1 MISKTMRLAA
11 TALAATAATL
21 LFAGVA
27 TAATSDYH
35 PTSDARTFEPTQ
47 GGWTDA
53 TGATGLCLLTP
64 LLCPDVDP
72 DYEQDGGADG
82 PTDGHLR
89 TSFNGVAQVLSNVNG
104 TWSSPTFTYN
114 GVSGATP
121 DQVSFQLD
129 RRSNVDTLLTLLGSA
144 DYTVSLANVTDGD
157 SITLIDSAV
166 GDIDDWTAVPSVA
179 VDPADLDLG
188 DTYQIHIRTD
198 VSAPVGL
205 LVNVDADYDNV
216 VLRATTDEPNDGD
229 GDGVVDADDNCPTV
243 ANPGQEDSDGDDVG
257 DACEADTDGDGVIDD
272 ADNCDMVANADQL
285 DTDGDGVGD
294 ACDGTPG
301 LDTDGDGIPDS
312 VDNCDDVQNPGQADT
327 DGDGQG
333 DACDS
338 TPNGPDDDG
347 DGVLNPT
354 DNCPSVANAGQE
366 DTDGDGVGNACDS
379 TPNGP
384 NPPGGGDPGLQGAI
398 GAAGVLQGNK
408 LLVPVRCPKAATGK
422 CRVKLVG
429 YRGGKKSKRVTTTGK
444 VRVKPGKKKIAVL
457 RVKARFLSIV
467 QAKKK
472 MTFRVKVRSGSARAD
487 FFKKLRIIRR

>member
-1 MISKTMRLAA
+1 MISKTMRVAA

-89 TSFNGVAQVLSNVNG
+89 TSFNGVAQVLTNVNG

-114 GVSGATP
+114 GVGGAAP
-121 DQVSFQLD
+121 DQVSFQLN
-129 RRSNVDTLLTLLGSA
+129 RRSDVDTLLTLLGSA

-157 SITLIDSAV
+157 SITLIDDRAV

-188 DTYQIHIRTD
+188 DSYQIHIRTD
-198 VSAPVGL
+198 VTAPVGL

-216 VLRATTDEPNDGD
+216 VLRASTDEPNDGD
-229 GDGVVDADDNCPTV
+229 GDGVGDADDNCPTV
-243 ANPGQEDSDGDDVG
+243 ANPGQEDADGDDIG
-257 DACEADTDGDGVIDD
+257 DVCEADTDGDGVIDD
-272 ADNCDMVANADQL
+272 ADNCDNVANANQL
-285 DTDGDGVGD
+285 DTDGDGIGD

-301 LDTDGDGIPDS
+301 GPDTDGDGIPDS
-312 VDNCDDVQNPGQADT
+312 VDNCDEVQNPGQADT

-333 DACDS
+333 DACES
-338 TPNGPDDDG
+338 TPTGPG
-347 DGVLNPT
+347 
-354 DNCPSVANAGQE
+354 
-366 DTDGDGVGNACDS
+366 
-379 TPNGP
+379 GP

-408 LLVPVRCPKAATGK
+408 LLVPVKCPKAATGK

>member
-1 MISKTMRLAA
+1 MISKTMRVAA
-11 TALAATAATL
+11 MALAATAATL
-21 LFAGVA
+21 VFAGVA

-89 TSFNGVAQVLSNVNG
+89 TSFNGVAQVLTNVNG
-104 TWSSPTFTYN
+104 TWSSPAFTYN
-114 GVSGATP
+114 GVGGATP

-129 RRSNVDTLLTLLGSA
+129 RRSRVDTLLTLLGSA

-157 SITLIDSAV
+157 SITLVDDRAL

-188 DTYQIHIRTD
+188 DTYRIHIRTD

-205 LVNVDADYDNV
+205 LVDADADYDNV
-216 VLRATTDEPNDGD
+216 VLRATTAEPNDGD
-229 GDGVVDADDNCPTV
+229 GDGVVDADDNCPSV
-243 ANPGQEDSDGDDVG
+243 ANPGQEDADGDDVG

-272 ADNCDMVANADQL
+272 ADNCVDVANANQL
-285 DTDGDGVGD
+285 DTDGDG
-294 ACDGTPG
+294 
-301 LDTDGDGIPDS
+301 I
-312 VDNCDDVQNPGQADT
+312 
-327 DGDGQG
+327 G

-347 DGVLNPT
+347 DGVPNPT
-354 DNCPSVANAGQE
+354 DNCPSVANADQT

-384 NPPGGGDPGLQGAI
+384 VGTNPPGGGDPGLQGAI

-408 LLVPVRCPKAATGK
+408 LLVPVKCPKAATGK

-444 VRVKPGKKKIAVL
+444 VRVKPGKKKVAVL

-472 MTFRVKVRSGSARAD
+472 MTFRVKIRSGSARAD
-487 FFKKLRIIRR
+487 FFRKLRIIRR